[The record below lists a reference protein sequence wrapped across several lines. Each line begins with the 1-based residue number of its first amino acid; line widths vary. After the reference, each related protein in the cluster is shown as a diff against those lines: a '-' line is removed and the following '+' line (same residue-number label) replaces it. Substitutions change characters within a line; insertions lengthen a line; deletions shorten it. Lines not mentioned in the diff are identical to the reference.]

1 MKLEVDKKYRH
12 LGIFYGLIA
21 LAVSCLA
28 IAFCYLINHNYEVSE
43 AFSKALKI
51 LAPIID
57 GLVIAFLLVP
67 VVNFIERRLF
77 PAFIR
82 GKKRKKLIQ
91 RQHDEVEWLQN
102 KATAEQKEEFFKK
115 EKRKFGLIRAASIAI
130 SLIFLAFLI
139 YAFLY
144 TVIPQIQ
151 DSIENIVKRSGD
163 YYANVEG
170 YLYKMGEKHPE
181 LAANIEKN
189 WNYYYDDIMA
199 WRDNTLLPTIK
210 DWLVN
215 ASGYL
220 MKFFSAIW
228 NVIIGLIISVYIVAG
243 KEKFSAQ
250 FKKIIYGLFG
260 AKHGNTFVKNLR
272 FTNDKFS
279 GFIVGKLVDS
289 LIIGFI
295 TLICCYIFK
304 FDYPVLIALIIGV
317 TNIIPFFGPIFGA
330 VPCLILL
337 FMISPIK
344 ALYFLIFVLAL
355 QQFDGNILGPKILGE
370 STGVSGIW
378 VIVAIT
384 IFGGIW
390 NVPGMIIGVPL
401 FAVLYAGFKTL
412 IESMLK
418 KKELPK
424 DTSEYW
430 NLDYID
436 PENKKPV
443 LHDDLYHI
451 QKATLKSKQIDVK
464 GFFRKMK
471 LKKADKR
478 KEKEE
483 EEFIKQMIVNNTEMD
498 SNTPDSVV
506 KDYSENE

>member
-199 WRDNTLLPTIK
+199 WRDNTLLPTI
-210 DWLVN
+210 
-215 ASGYL
+215 S
-220 MKFFSAIW
+220 
-228 NVIIGLIISVYIVAG
+228 
-243 KEKFSAQ
+243 
-250 FKKIIYGLFG
+250 
-260 AKHGNTFVKNLR
+260 
-272 FTNDKFS
+272 
-279 GFIVGKLVDS
+279 
-289 LIIGFI
+289 FI
-295 TLICCYIFK
+295 TS
-304 FDYPVLIALIIGV
+304 
-317 TNIIPFFGPIFGA
+317 
-330 VPCLILL
+330 IL
-337 FMISPIK
+337 
-344 ALYFLIFVLAL
+344 
-355 QQFDGNILGPKILGE
+355 
-370 STGVSGIW
+370 
-378 VIVAIT
+378 
-384 IFGGIW
+384 
-390 NVPGMIIGVPL
+390 
-401 FAVLYAGFKTL
+401 
-412 IESMLK
+412 
-418 KKELPK
+418 
-424 DTSEYW
+424 
-430 NLDYID
+430 
-436 PENKKPV
+436 
-443 LHDDLYHI
+443 
-451 QKATLKSKQIDVK
+451 
-464 GFFRKMK
+464 
-471 LKKADKR
+471 
-478 KEKEE
+478 
-483 EEFIKQMIVNNTEMD
+483 
-498 SNTPDSVV
+498 
-506 KDYSENE
+506 